1 MKNFIM
7 KNKGK
12 ILFALAIAIVIALVS
27 VYIVV
32 NLPKEIAIEK
42 KEENY
47 PKAITEQLQET
58 ENYIWTQDKTNVT
71 NGKITLEV
79 GSKITGYEANGVSDW
94 YVLGAENG
102 RLLLTTNYNTEIV
115 TLYRISSNVNGIS
128 TLNSVASAYKDSTLS
143 TSARAINVNDINRVT
158 GYSLSVNAVEYG
170 KNNY

>member
-79 GSKITGYEANGVSDW
+79 GSKITGYEANGVSDK
-94 YVLGAENG
+94 VLETVDEKIKIPMAGK
-102 RLLLTTNYNTEIV
+102 TE
-115 TLYRISSNVNGIS
+115 S
-128 TLNSVASAYKDSTLS
+128 LNASVAT
-143 TSARAINVNDINRVT
+143 AIVL
-158 GYSLSVNAVEYG
+158 YEAVRQ
-170 KNNY
+170 KMTK